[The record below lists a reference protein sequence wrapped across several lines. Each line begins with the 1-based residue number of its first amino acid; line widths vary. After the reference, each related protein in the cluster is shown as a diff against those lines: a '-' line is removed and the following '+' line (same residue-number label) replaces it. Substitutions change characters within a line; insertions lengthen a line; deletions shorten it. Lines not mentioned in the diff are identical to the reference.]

1 MRTRTPRSRRAHR
14 AAVIAVAGLALV
26 ACGGDD
32 DETDDTSSDG
42 TTAEVVTTPDDSEPA
57 ATIAGTVTDPT
68 ATDESVTVPDDS
80 GSDGGEEYGEED
92 YVTAAA
98 DQLNLGDDDVDQCVA
113 QAMVGAIGIEDLQA
127 TGIPPEELV
136 GQSMADAGLSMSEG
150 ELDLLADVVA
160 GCGDLVELFAAS
172 DEGNDA
178 QDDCLRELVSNEL
191 FAEAIVT
198 ELAGVE
204 PSEELLVAQSA
215 VQACA
220 DEG

>member
-1 MRTRTPRSRRAHR
+1 MRTRTPRARRAHR
-14 AAVIAVAGLALV
+14 AAAIAIAGLALV

-32 DETDDTSSDG
+32 DETDDPSGDTP
-42 TTAEVVTTPDDSEPA
+42 AEVATTSDDPDDS
-57 ATIAGTVTDPT
+57 VTADT
-68 ATDESVTVPDDS
+68 ATDDTVADETVTVPDDS
-80 GSDGGEEYGEED
+80 GSDVGEEYGEED

-127 TGIPPEELV
+127 TGIPPEDLV

-220 DEG
+220 EEG